1 MKLNKTKIKPQ
12 KKILIV
18 EDEKLIG
25 WSVTK
30 LLQKSGYQ
38 VYITESPEKAIEF
51 LNSREIHLVLTDLNL
66 PFSDSQRFVEII
78 KQKDPGIPVI
88 LMSSSSL
95 SREEK
100 IEYED
105 KVDEFIEKPIDFD
118 ELISLINQLIK

>member
-1 MKLNKTKIKPQ
+1 M
-12 KKILIV
+12 
-18 EDEKLIG
+18 
-25 WSVTK
+25 TK

-38 VYITESPEKAIEF
+38 IYITESPEKAIEF
-51 LNSREIHLVLTDLNL
+51 LNSTEIHLVLTDLNL
-66 PFSDSQRFVEII
+66 PFSDGQRFVEII
-78 KQKDPGIPVI
+78 KQKDPRIPVI